1 MYFPVCSWASWAGL
15 TWMVLWIQS
24 GLNSLWPV
32 SLTGLSAGCWDGWVD
47 WGLFS
52 HGLSSFSRLVPIC
65 FMWQFKRTKS
75 SKRASSNVWAL
86 FRSLLASYLLPS
98 YLSKQVVW
106 LNSEFIWKRTTWCH
120 GYRRPLLRQSTIQ
133 PYQLFF
139 PSKLF
144 EWSNIAL
151 KNQEVLFLHCDIS
164 LLLLP
169 QNSVDSVNLAPYAAL
184 ASFSD
189 VVLPPS
195 HGAAW
200 H

>member
-1 MYFPVCSWASWAGL
+1 MYFPVCRWAPWAGL
-15 TWMVLWIQS
+15 TWIVLWIQS
-24 GLNSLWPV
+24 GLNSLWLV
-32 SLTGLSAGCWDGWVD
+32 SLTGLSVGCWDGWVD

-52 HGLSSFSRLVPIC
+52 HGLSSCSRLVPIC

-75 SKRASSNVWAL
+75 SKRASPNVWAL
-86 FRSLLASYLLPS
+86 FRSQRASYLH
-98 YLSKQVVW
+98 LSKQVAW

-120 GYRRPLLRQSTIQ
+120 GYRRPLLWQSTIL

-144 EWSNIAL
+144 EWSNNAL
-151 KNQEVLFLHCDIS
+151 KNQEFLSLHCDVS

-169 QNSVDSVNLAPYAAL
+169 QNSVDSVNLASYAAL
-184 ASFSD
+184 ASFGGA
-189 VVLPPS
+189 VLPPS
-195 HGAAW
+195 HGTAW